1 MNFEIYKIT
10 TIYVLLIVL
19 LKFIYLELLFI
30 FVLSFNYETIK
41 K

>member
-19 LKFIYLELLFI
+19 LKLIYLELLFI